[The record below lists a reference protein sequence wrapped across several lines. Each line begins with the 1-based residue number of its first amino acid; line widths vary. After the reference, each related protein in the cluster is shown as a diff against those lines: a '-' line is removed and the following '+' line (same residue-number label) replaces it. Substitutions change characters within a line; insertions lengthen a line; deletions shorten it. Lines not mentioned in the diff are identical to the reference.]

1 LSALRPLRGEYVLP
15 LAMFFGSF
23 SWSFVYVSLPFH
35 IQEISTLDP
44 VTTLRWTGWILGISP
59 LATVVTAPLLGRMGG
74 RGNPKTAFEVIQYL
88 QGGAFFALALARTLP
103 EIFVSRLVVGLM
115 GAAST
120 FAFISA
126 GRADDPGEVRR
137 QVATMQSAMTV
148 GGVIGPLCGAIA
160 AARLGFRASFV
171 VGGLVLLGCGV
182 LVRWG
187 VPSSE
192 APAPRTTT
200 THARQWR
207 ETILVS
213 LLVLGGSTQIFFLTS
228 ILPQVMAALGVAA
241 EQTLEIGG
249 IIIFASGAA
258 AALGSMAAPRLAEL
272 LPERRLVAA
281 LFVGSSLSVAAL
293 AVAPGVWS
301 YGTLRFLQVLFIAPV
316 FPIVVARIAQTAGG
330 EAIGVINAA
339 RIGAS
344 FIGPVMATSLLAAGS
359 PVALYVL
366 LALTGLAC
374 LPVSGMRA
382 HVPRAQR

>member
-1 LSALRPLRGEYVLP
+1 LSALRPLRSEYILP

-35 IQEISTLDP
+35 IQKISTLDE
-44 VTTLRWTGWILGISP
+44 VSTLRWTGWILGISP
-59 LATVVTAPLLGRMGG
+59 LATVVTAPWLGRIGG
-74 RGNPKTAFEVIQYL
+74 RRNPKTAFEIIQYL
-88 QGGAFFALALARTLP
+88 QGAAFFAMAMARTLP
-103 EIFVSRLVVGLM
+103 EIFVSRLLVGLM

-126 GRADDPGEVRR
+126 GRSDDPGEVRR

-160 AARLGFRASFV
+160 AARLGFRWSFV
-171 VGGLVLLGCGV
+171 AGGVVLLGCGA

-187 VPSSE
+187 VPSGE
-192 APAPRTTT
+192 ATAPRAVPA
-200 THARQWR
+200 HARQWR
-207 ETILVS
+207 EVILVS

-228 ILPQVMAALGVAA
+228 ILPQVMAALGVVA

-258 AALGSMAAPRLAEL
+258 AALGSLVAPRLAEV

-301 YGTLRFLQVLFIAPV
+301 YGALRFLQVLFIAPV

-366 LALTGLAC
+366 LAAIGLAC

-382 HVPRAQR
+382 HVPAARR

>member
-1 LSALRPLRGEYVLP
+1 LSAFRPLRGEYVLP

-35 IQEISTLDP
+35 ILKISPYDE
-44 VTTLRWTGWILGISP
+44 VSTLRWTGWILGISP
-59 LATVVTAPLLGRMGG
+59 LATVVTAPLLGRLGN

-88 QGGAFFALALARTLP
+88 QGAAFFAMAMARTLP

-171 VGGLVLLGCGV
+171 AGGLVLLGCGV

-187 VPSSE
+187 VPNAE
-192 APAPRTTT
+192 APTARTTSMP
-200 THARQWR
+200 ARQWR

-228 ILPQVMAALGVAA
+228 ILPQVMTALGVAH

-258 AALGSMAAPRLAEL
+258 AALGSMIAPRLAEL
-272 LPERRLVAA
+272 LPERRLVAS
-281 LFVGSSLSVAAL
+281 LFVGASLCVAAL
-293 AVAPGVWS
+293 ALAPGVWT
-301 YGTLRFLQVLFIAPV
+301 YGVLRFLQVLFVAPV

-359 PVALYVL
+359 PLALYL
-366 LALTGLAC
+366 ILGLIGLAC

>member
-1 LSALRPLRGEYVLP
+1 MLP

-35 IQEISTLDP
+35 IMRISTLDE
-44 VTTLRWTGWILGISP
+44 VSTLRWTGWILGISP

-88 QGGAFFALALARTLP
+88 QGGAFFAMAMARTLP

-126 GRADDPGEVRR
+126 GRSDDPGEVRR

-148 GGVIGPLCGAIA
+148 GGVVGPLCGAIA

-171 VGGLVLLGCGV
+171 AGGLVLLACGL

-187 VPSSE
+187 VPEGE
-192 APAPRTTT
+192 AAAPRATS
-200 THARQWR
+200 THGQHWR

-228 ILPQVMAALGVAA
+228 ILPQVMTALGVAVD
-241 EQTLEIGG
+241 QTLEIGG

-258 AALGSMAAPRLAEL
+258 AALGSMVAPRLAEI

-281 LFVGSSLSVAAL
+281 LFVGSSLSVAGL
-293 AVAPGVWS
+293 AVAPGVWT
-301 YGTLRFLQVLFIAPV
+301 YGLLRFLQVLFIAPV

-344 FIGPVMATSLLAAGS
+344 FIGPVVATSLLAAGA
-359 PVALYVL
+359 PVTLYMV

-382 HVPRAQR
+382 HVPRAPR

>member
-1 LSALRPLRGEYVLP
+1 
-15 LAMFFGSF
+15 MFFGSF

-35 IQEISTLDP
+35 IQKISTLDE
-44 VTTLRWTGWILGISP
+44 VSTLRWTGWILGISP
-59 LATVVTAPLLGRMGG
+59 LATVVTAPWLGRIGG
-74 RGNPKTAFEVIQYL
+74 RRNPKTAFEIIQYL
-88 QGGAFFALALARTLP
+88 QGAAFFAMAMARTLP
-103 EIFVSRLVVGLM
+103 EIFVSRLLVGLM

-126 GRADDPGEVRR
+126 GRSDDPGEVRR

-160 AARLGFRASFV
+160 AARLGFRWSFV
-171 VGGLVLLGCGV
+171 AGGLVLLGCGA
-182 LVRWG
+182 LVHWG
-187 VPSSE
+187 VPSGE
-192 APAPRTTT
+192 ATAPRAVPA
-200 THARQWR
+200 HARQWR
-207 ETILVS
+207 EVILVS

-228 ILPQVMAALGVAA
+228 ILPQVMAALGVVA

-258 AALGSMAAPRLAEL
+258 AALGSLVAPRLAEV

-281 LFVGSSLSVAAL
+281 LFVGSSLRVAAL

-301 YGTLRFLQVLFIAPV
+301 YGALRFLQVLFIAPV

-366 LALTGLAC
+366 LGAIGLAC

-382 HVPRAQR
+382 HVPAARR

>member
-1 LSALRPLRGEYVLP
+1 M
-15 LAMFFGSF
+15 AM
-23 SWSFVYVSLPFH
+23 
-35 IQEISTLDP
+35 
-44 VTTLRWTGWILGISP
+44 
-59 LATVVTAPLLGRMGG
+59 
-74 RGNPKTAFEVIQYL
+74 
-88 QGGAFFALALARTLP
+88 ARTLP

-187 VPSSE
+187 VPAGE
-192 APAPRTTT
+192 APAPRTVPM
-200 THARQWR
+200 HARQWR

-228 ILPQVMAALGVAA
+228 ILPQVMTALGVAA

-281 LFVGSSLSVAAL
+281 LFVSSSLSVAAL